1 MRRWLPALC
10 AAALLSPV
18 LPARALVPY
27 VYVPTSEELNDAGV
41 NIAGAFDFQM
51 TNEFCVGC
59 KTPDD
64 SIGSI

>member
-41 NIAGAFDFQM
+41 NIAGAGLLRSGRFS
-51 TNEFCVGC
+51 TARPRRLRC
-59 KTPDD
+59 
-64 SIGSI
+64 

>member
-10 AAALLSPV
+10 AAALLSPA

-41 NIAGAFDFQM
+41 NIAGAAAGLLRSNKTAIDAA
-51 TNEFCVGC
+51 EF
-59 KTPDD
+59 
-64 SIGSI
+64 ILFY